1 MVRIRRLLRNLL
13 AALLLP
19 AAITAAQPRDSITVV
34 SWGGPY
40 EHSQLKAYFEPFT
53 DNTGV
58 VIEVEQYNGGIEEL
72 REQVRSGKPRWDLI
86 DLTNADTLLACEE
99 GLLEPIDHDLLAAA
113 PDGTP
118 ARQDFYHGGL
128 TRCGVAQIVS
138 STVLAFHR
146 DAFPG
151 EPPSRVEDLF
161 DIARFPGKRA
171 LQKRPVAIL
180 EWALMS
186 YGVPREEIYEL
197 LSTERGLR
205 LAFAKLDQIKEQI
218 VWWVDLST
226 PVELLTSGEV
236 AMASGFNG
244 RFFNAAVIEGHPI
257 EIIWD
262 GQIYELSGWGVPKGT
277 PNFDTVM
284 EFIRFATDT
293 RRLADQ
299 AKYIA
304 YGPARRSSAGLIRT
318 HAETGVDMRPHMP
331 TTPAHFR
338 TAVHKDDLWY
348 ARINDRLMER
358 FDQWLLE

>member
-1 MVRIRRLLRNLL
+1 MRSRKLLQRLV
-13 AALLLP
+13 AVFVMP
-19 AAITAAQPRDSITVV
+19 AAIATAQPDDSITVV

-40 EHSQLKAYFEPFT
+40 EHSQKRAYFEPFT
-53 DNTGV
+53 DSTGV
-58 VIEVEQYNGGIEEL
+58 AIEVEQYNGGVEEL
-72 REQVRSGKPRWDLI
+72 REQVRSGTPRWDLI
-86 DLTNADTLLACEE
+86 DLTTADTLLACEE
-99 GLLEPIDHDLLAAA
+99 GLLEPIDHAVLAAA

-118 ARQDFYHGGL
+118 ASKDFFRGGL

-138 STVLAFHR
+138 STVIAFHR
-146 DAFPG
+146 DAFRAA
-151 EPPSRVEDLF
+151 PPSRVEDLF

-205 LAFAKLDQIKEQI
+205 LAFAKLDQIKEHI
-218 VWWVDLST
+218 VWWEDLET
-226 PVELLTSGEV
+226 PVDLLTSREV
-236 AMASGFNG
+236 VMASGYNG
-244 RFFNAAVIEGHPI
+244 RFFNAAVIEGQPI

-262 GQIYELSGWGVPKGT
+262 GQVYELSGWGIPKGT
-277 PNFDTVM
+277 PKYDTVM

-304 YGPARRSSAGLIRT
+304 YGPARRSSARLIWT

-338 TAVHKDDLWY
+338 TAIHKDDLWY

-358 FDQWLLE
+358 FEQWLQE